1 MQLLAVA
8 EIEMHNMNQ
17 LEESS
22 ASQAEGGDRL
32 YIESLLE
39 KFPDITDQ
47 ERLEILH
54 FLSNA
59 PAIDTALLTC
69 NDAIRENLEAFKQE
83 NRKQLGVTWKNWV
96 YLIVLLSL
104 FTIAIYF
111 LWGEGVSVH

>member
-1 MQLLAVA
+1 
-8 EIEMHNMNQ
+8 MHNMNQ

-22 ASQAEGGDRL
+22 ASQEEGGDRL

-59 PAIDTALLTC
+59 PAIDTAFLTC
-69 NDAIRENLEAFKQE
+69 NDAIREHLEAFKQE
-83 NRKQLGVTWKNWV
+83 NRKQRGVTWEDWV
-96 YLIVLLSL
+96 YWIVLLSL
-104 FTIAIYF
+104 CAVPIYF
-111 LWGEGVSVH
+111 LWGEGASVR